1 MYQWQVVICQVTI
14 HNFNRK
20 GDKVMKKIFS
30 ILLCSTV
37 MFLNLSL
44 TSCEKKDNLS
54 INNSEKEK
62 EIAFPQE
69 KNNLIELN
77 IYFDSTK
84 KDGALEL
91 SKEQRIIK
99 KDELLAETIINE
111 LIKGPSVKS
120 NLSPVFDKSARLISV
135 SIKDKIAYVNLS
147 KDTNQKMNARKEEA
161 CIKSIV
167 LSLTQLSSVDKV
179 KIFIDNKDTN
189 LFGNNFDLSKPIGKE
204 DLKNIKA
211 D

>member
-1 MYQWQVVICQVTI
+1 
-14 HNFNRK
+14 
-20 GDKVMKKIFS
+20 
-30 ILLCSTV
+30 

>member
-1 MYQWQVVICQVTI
+1 
-14 HNFNRK
+14 
-20 GDKVMKKIFS
+20 MKKVFS

-37 MFLNLSL
+37 IFFNLSL
-44 TSCEKKDNLS
+44 ISCEKKDNLS

-62 EIAFPQE
+62 KIAFPKE

-77 IYFDSTK
+77 VYFDSTK
-84 KDGALEL
+84 KNGTTVEL

-99 KDELLAETIINE
+99 KDELLAETIMNE

-120 NLSPVFDKSARLISV
+120 NLSPIFDKTAGLISV
-135 SIKDKIAYVNLS
+135 SIKDSIAYVNLN
-147 KDTNQKMNARKEEA
+147 KDANQEMTAKKEEA

-179 KIFIDNKDTN
+179 KIFVDNSDTN

-204 DLKNIKA
+204 DLKNIKSK
-211 D
+211 